1 MEERKKKKRQPQI
14 IGSTISFRIS
24 AETEAMIHR
33 IAQTQNCSVS
43 SVYRDMIDRG
53 LASAGYRSGSED
65 LRELVGNTLE
75 ELLKPQ
81 VERLATISAKGTQLS
96 AAAFFLLAYI
106 GNQHSSYP
114 EEFESIATQARKL
127 GIEYLKLS
135 KDRSLDDFIRGG
147 VTRMNHE

>member
-1 MEERKKKKRQPQI
+1 M
-14 IGSTISFRIS
+14 STQRTNSVPVRFWVS
-24 AETEAMIHR
+24 AETEAIVRR
-33 IAQTQNCSVS
+33 IAETEERSIS

-53 LASAGYRSGSED
+53 LAAAGYRSGSED

-106 GNQHSSYP
+106 GNQQANYP
-114 EEFESIATQARKL
+114 DEFEAIAAQARKL

-135 KDRSLDDFIRGG
+135 KDRSLDDFIRSGI
-147 VTRMNHE
+147 TRLGHE

>member
-1 MEERKKKKRQPQI
+1 MKQRIAQEPTP
-14 IGSTISFRIS
+14 GSHITFRVS
-24 AETEAMIHR
+24 VETEAIVKK
-33 IAQTQNCSVS
+33 IAESEGRSAS
-43 SVYRDMIDRG
+43 SVYREMLDRG
-53 LASAGYRSGSED
+53 LAAAGYRSGSED

-106 GNQHSSYP
+106 GNQQANYP
-114 EEFESIATQARKL
+114 EEFEAIAAQARKL

-135 KDRSLDDFIRGG
+135 KDRSLDDFIRAGI
-147 VTRMNHE
+147 TRLGHE